1 MMAATHKPGVF
12 GMALGLLL
20 LCVSASASPQTGGLE
35 FAVPAVRE
43 LPADIAM
50 NPDAGRGGLLFV
62 TVRLDDG
69 EELPF
74 VVDTGC
80 PTTCLDASL
89 EPKLGKRIRTE
100 TLWAFGVKS
109 KINVYRAP
117 QLYLGNTPL
126 VKTGPL
132 IVTHDCSAMSRSVG
146 RPIMGILGIDILQH
160 YCVQLDF
167 ADDKVRFL
175 DDQHADPSG
184 WGRAFSLFYLADGC
198 YCISEN
204 LTGTPGAY
212 SLIDTGCNYDGWL
225 TPRLYRQWTNRATPP
240 MPGLVRAPNG
250 VLAGQIYTNLDLH
263 GVDPRLLTSGDT
275 HIKFNGIGLQF
286 LGRHLVT
293 FDFPQQTV
301 YLRRADVQTVSH
313 EDIKEDVRAA
323 EQVIKDLEA
332 RGKLPGWTNGE
343 SMAASHIQFSFDY
356 PCSVTFAIRKVGDLS
371 SFHYKVSRASKD
383 SPWNLL
389 KAWHADAG
397 GQTLED
403 YPVQ

>member
-1 MMAATHKPGVF
+1 
-12 GMALGLLL
+12 
-20 LCVSASASPQTGGLE
+20 
-35 FAVPAVRE
+35 
-43 LPADIAM
+43 
-50 NPDAGRGGLLFV
+50 LFV
-62 TVRLDDG
+62 TIRLDDG

-89 EPKLGKRIRTE
+89 EPKLGKRIRTQ

-109 KINVYRAP
+109 KINVYSAP

-132 IVTHDCSAMSRSVG
+132 IVTHDCSDMSRSVG
-146 RPIMGILGIDILQH
+146 RPIMGILGIDVLQH

-167 ADDKVRFL
+167 TDDKVRFL
-175 DDQHADPSG
+175 DDQHADPSS

-225 TPRLYRQWTNRATPP
+225 APGLFQRWTNHVTPP
-240 MPGLVRAPNG
+240 APAMPGLVRAPNG
-250 VLAGQIYTNLDLH
+250 VLAGNIYTNLDLH
-263 GVDPRLLTSGDT
+263 GVDPKLLTSGDT

-301 YLRRADVQTVSH
+301 YLKRIDTGPDQKAIKNDV
-313 EDIKEDVRAA
+313 EAA
-323 EQVIKDLEA
+323 EQIIKDLEA
-332 RGKLPGWTNGE
+332 KGELPGWTSGE
-343 SMAASHIQFSFDY
+343 SMSASHIQFSFDY
-356 PCSVTFAIRKVGDLS
+356 PDTVIFDIRKVGDLS
-371 SFHYKVSRASKD
+371 SYHYKIARASKD
-383 SPWNLL
+383 SPWNLV
-389 KAWHADAG
+389 KAWHADAV

-403 YPVQ
+403 YPIK